1 MNVIDITI
9 LVILGFFCLKG
20 FFRGIIM
27 EVFTLLGLLAAYV
40 IALREMN
47 IVAVW
52 INRLVSLPSLFTST
66 VSFFLIFLVISLL
79 CHWLAG
85 LIRHVTRWSFLG
97 WIDRSGGMVFG
108 LFKGALVA
116 SLLALLISLI
126 SSSPEMRREEN
137 NSFLFRPVRSIA
149 PTVFNFLKKTIP
161 QTKDFYDE
169 IKEGLSNTSKQIVD
183 KVFSKHLESLHK
195 ELENRVKK

>member
-47 IVAVW
+47 IVAGW
-52 INRLVSLPSLFTST
+52 INSLVSLPSLFTST
-66 VSFFLIFLVISLL
+66 LSFFLIFLAISLL
-79 CHWLAG
+79 CRWLAG
-85 LIRHVTRWSFLG
+85 LLRHVTRWTFLG
-97 WIDRSGGMVFG
+97 WVDRGGGMAFG

-126 SSSPEMRREEN
+126 SFSAEMKKEES
-137 NSFLFRPVRSIA
+137 NSLLFRPC
-149 PTVFNFLKKTIP
+149 LL
-161 QTKDFYDE
+161 Y
-169 IKEGLSNTSKQIVD
+169 TSPSPRD
-183 KVFSKHLESLHK
+183 S
-195 ELENRVKK
+195 